1 MLFRFV
7 QPPLDMSEICDQKK
21 LLLASIE
28 NISLSESFFLKP
40 EKMEIGLIKGTVHMS
55 NMSCPACFFTG
66 TLRCYTRQ
74 CFVVRSGRTV
84 FNNAH
89 MLKNIAPLRR
99 MLYVNNTA

>member
-40 EKMEIGLIKGTVHMS
+40 E
-55 NMSCPACFFTG
+55 
-66 TLRCYTRQ
+66 
-74 CFVVRSGRTV
+74 
-84 FNNAH
+84 
-89 MLKNIAPLRR
+89 
-99 MLYVNNTA
+99 